1 MSESQSEDAKR
12 RERARRVD
20 ALTDAARQPGEGP
33 RLGTRIAGAIAV
45 LALVAGATL
54 GIGAWNSYK
63 TEQAAK
69 EKKAAAA
76 WKKRKAAARKSALK
90 SPSAS
95 PSPSGSKKSK
105 KSERLTTAKQH
116 ADDGGSTAK
125 ATKVEK
131 PDTTVKKRKPKV
143 QLNSKLRI
151 SGAGYSRV
159 VLVNQDSKQCADIP
173 NFGPQRDGVP
183 INQYPCNA
191 SDGDN
196 QQWNITVSHPHAGAE
211 GGDLVMLANAK
222 DGHCFDL
229 PDGDGKPA
237 GTRLHTANCN
247 GRMDDNQQWRIET
260 LPNGQKKI
268 HNFASRGKCLQVEG
282 NSHTNDAPLIIG
294 SCQAPSSN
302 WLLRK

>member
-1 MSESQSEDAKR
+1 MSESQDEDVKR

-33 RLGTRIAGAIAV
+33 RLGTRIAGAVAV
-45 LALVAGATL
+45 VALVAGATL
-54 GIGAWNSYK
+54 GIGAWNSYQSEK
-63 TEQAAK
+63 EAK

-76 WKKRKAAARKSALK
+76 WKKQQAAAHKSALPTP

-95 PSPSGSKKSK
+95 ERKK
-105 KSERLTTAKQH
+105 KSELPTLSKQR
-116 ADDGGSTAK
+116 ADDSGVTAR

-131 PDTTVKKRKPKV
+131 PDETVKKPKSGV
-143 QLNSKLRI
+143 RLNNKLKMA
-151 SGAGYSRV
+151 GAGYSRV

-173 NFGPQRDGVP
+173 DFGPQRDGVP
-183 INQYPCNA
+183 INQYPCNT
-191 SDGDN
+191 SDADN
-196 QQWNITVSHPHAGAE
+196 QLWNITVSHPGAGAE

-229 PDGDGKPA
+229 PEGGGQPA

-247 GRMDDNQQWRIET
+247 GRMDDNQQWRIED

-268 HNFASRGKCLQVEG
+268 HNFASNGLCLQVAG

-294 SCQAPSSN
+294 DCQAPSSN